1 MQRLREAR
9 GLSQER
15 VAYDSGM
22 SRYTYQKFEK
32 GESMPG
38 TPANPS
44 LRNVMAI
51 ARPARQVGSPP
62 SRPLAPLGRRWQ
74 ESWVARLPRFSALCL
89 LGARNARSPV
99 FSRGVSAFARFSG
112 GRAVALVIAIVFVFF
127 LPPGCR
133 SAMRGY
139 VEQMDSFAPIVE
151 MLVMQCLKCL
161 CVHC

>member
-1 MQRLREAR
+1 
-9 GLSQER
+9 
-15 VAYDSGM
+15 
-22 SRYTYQKFEK
+22 
-32 GESMPG
+32 
-38 TPANPS
+38 
-44 LRNVMAI
+44 MAGI
-51 ARPARQVGSPP
+51 LGSPP
-62 SRPLAPLGRRWQ
+62 AP
-74 ESWVARLPRFSALCL
+74 FSALCL
-89 LGARNARSPV
+89 LGARDARLPV
-99 FSRGVSAFARFSG
+99 FSRGVSAFARFLG